1 MIKKYKISDN
11 DYKVPQ
17 KRANKFKIFHKDYK
31 VHKNVQL
38 VNQRMV

>member
-17 KRANKFKIFHKDYK
+17 KRANKLKFFDKDYK
-31 VHKNVQL
+31 IHKNVQL
-38 VNQRMV
+38 VDQRMA